1 MKDFDSIEEVL
12 DFAIKNEQQAA
23 DFYDKLAANSKDSV
37 MAKTFTQY
45 AKEEKGHKSRLEK
58 IKSGGA
64 YSLKSGKVL
73 DLKIGDY
80 LVTSKSSDA
89 NDLTYQDALILAMK
103 REKAAYKLYMKL
115 SDLTSDLELEI
126 IFRDL
131 AIEEAK
137 HKLKFETEY
146 DEVIMKDN

>member
-1 MKDFDSIEEVL
+1 MKEFDSIEEVL
-12 DFAIKNEQQAA
+12 EFAIKNEQQAA
-23 DFYDKLAANSKDSV
+23 DFYDNLAANSTDGV
-37 MAKTFTQY
+37 MKNTFLQY
-45 AKEEKGHKSRLEK
+45 AKEEKGHKARLEK
-58 IKSGGA
+58 IKAGGT
-64 YSLKSGKVL
+64 YSLKSGSVT

-80 LVTSKSSDA
+80 LVASKVSDEMS
-89 NDLTYQDALILAMK
+89 YQDALILAMK

-115 SDLTSDLELEI
+115 SEMAADLELEI

-146 DEVIMKDN
+146 DEVVLRDN

>member
-1 MKDFDSIEEVL
+1 MKEFDSIEDVL
-12 DFAIKNEQQAA
+12 EYAIDREQEAA
-23 DFYDKLAANSKDSV
+23 DFYNKLAANSKDTV
-37 MAKTFTQY
+37 MKETFTQY
-45 AKEEKGHKSRLEK
+45 AKEEMGHKSRLEN
-58 IKSGGA
+58 IKAGGK
-64 YSLKSGKVL
+64 YSLKSGKVT

-80 LVTSKSSDA
+80 LVATKVSD
-89 NDLTYQDALILAMK
+89 DMSYQDALILAMK

-115 SDLTSDLELEI
+115 SELSADLELEI

-146 DEVIMKDN
+146 DEVVLRDN

>member
-1 MKDFDSIEEVL
+1 MKEFGSIEEIL
-12 DFAIKNEQQAA
+12 EFAIKNEQQAA
-23 DFYDKLAANSKDSV
+23 DFYDNLAANSTDTV
-37 MAKTFTQY
+37 MKNTFLQY
-45 AKEEKGHKSRLEK
+45 AKEEKGHKARLEK
-58 IKSGGA
+58 IKSGGN
-64 YSLKSGKVL
+64 YSLKSGSVT

-80 LVTSKSSDA
+80 LVASKVSD
-89 NDLTYQDALILAMK
+89 DMSYQDALILAMK

-115 SDLTSDLELEI
+115 SEMAADLELEI

-146 DEVIMKDN
+146 DEVVLRDN